1 MKKIFATILAASL
14 MLVATNAFAQLSAG
28 LGYINATE
36 TGTYTNGNTV
46 TDLTPQDYN
55 GLYAGVNFNATLAG
69 DLCVVPGVYVSA
81 LFGSKHVDL
90 AGLGLL
96 TGDHKYTE
104 IAVNVPVNVAYNYSL
119 NRDTKLFA
127 YAGPIMQ
134 FAVSY
139 KDAYTGTGSNTTTF
153 YDRLNGDDKERN
165 AFNLYLGGGIGAQ
178 VANIQIVIG
187 YDHSLLNIASE
198 DGYKKGRSAIKLGV
212 GYAF

>member
-36 TGTYTNGNTV
+36 SGTYTDGNTV
-46 TDLTPQDYN
+46 TTLDPQAFN
-55 GLYAGVNFNATLAG
+55 GLYVGANYSATLSG
-69 DLCVVPGVYVSA
+69 DLSLVPGVYVSA
-81 LFGSKHVDL
+81 VFGSKHVD
-90 AGLGLL
+90 AFGLGLL

-104 IAVNVPVNVAYNYSL
+104 IALNVPINVAYNYAL

-134 FAVSY
+134 YALSH
-139 KDAYTGTGSNTTTF
+139 KDALTGTGSNTTTY
-153 YDRLNGDDKERN
+153 YDRLKGDDQQRN

-178 VANIQIVIG
+178 VANIQIVLG
-187 YDHSLLNIASE
+187 YDHSLLNIDSR
-198 DGYKKGRSAIKLGV
+198 DGYKRGRSAIKLGV